1 MENIKKLIDEI
12 NSRKPKNYE
21 QMKID
26 DVSKELH
33 SVMKFEQNMLEK
45 INTFENDHQ
54 DLDLI
59 KYAKMIC
66 RNIIERET
74 ILIQDAYLKKID
86 SEYLNSKE
94 LFLVIIKP
102 TSNITSIGF
111 KFWWKFF
118 TFLNS

>member
-59 KYAKMIC
+59 KYAKIIY

-74 ILIQDAYLKKID
+74 ILI
-86 SEYLNSKE
+86 
-94 LFLVIIKP
+94 
-102 TSNITSIGF
+102 
-111 KFWWKFF
+111 
-118 TFLNS
+118 